1 MVPNC
6 GTLQI
11 IISRIIALHGG
22 KGGKV
27 SEDYGHLDDR
37 Q

>member
-22 KGGKV
+22 NAY
-27 SEDYGHLDDR
+27 EDYGRFHKIWVN
-37 Q
+37 